1 MTIAALDIGNYRA
14 KLALVSKDGE
24 IVSRSHFFT
33 GDLLANT
40 QPVVD
45 RLRELKPVGCV
56 IGSVVPELEK
66 KLAKSLSSFDPL
78 VVSGNTKNELVV
90 EYDPLE
96 SLGADRLAGA
106 VGAYREYGKIL
117 NRDIMLVD
125 SGTTVTTDLISSKG
139 AFLGGAI
146 YPGDEMAMNSLNH
159 YTELLPK
166 MPFKRTRTVL
176 GSSTRECM
184 LIGVQATIIGAI
196 EHLYHRYGRIH
207 GENPFIVLT
216 GASASWIATDLDIPN
231 MVDPDLVLLGLSAI
245 WSYNRE

>member
-24 IVSRSHFFT
+24 IISRSHFFT
-33 GDLLANT
+33 GDLLEND
-40 QPVVD
+40 QPVLD
-45 RLRELKPVGCV
+45 RLRDMKANGCVVGC
-56 IGSVVPELEK
+56 VVPELEDE
-66 KLAKSLSSFDPL
+66 LAKTLSSWKPL
-78 VVSGNTKNELVV
+78 FVSGNTKNELIV

-117 NRDIMLVD
+117 NRGIMLVD

-146 YPGDEMAMNSLNH
+146 YPGDEMAMNSLAQ
-159 YTELLPK
+159 YTKRLPK

-196 EHLYHRYGRIH
+196 ENLYHRYGRIH

-216 GASASWIATDLDIPN
+216 GASASWIASNLDIPN